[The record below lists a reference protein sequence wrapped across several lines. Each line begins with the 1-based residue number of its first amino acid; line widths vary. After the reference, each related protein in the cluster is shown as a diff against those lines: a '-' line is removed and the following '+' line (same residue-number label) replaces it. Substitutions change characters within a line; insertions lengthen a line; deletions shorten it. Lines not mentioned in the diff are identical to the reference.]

1 MSARPRYK
9 LKLVQGALY
18 VNRLH
23 VKAVI
28 DHDAG
33 EVRVSDQVPVLE
45 RLDLAAALM
54 RQAERECGLTGPLTR
69 VHRPAGASAGV
80 PGHSSRLPR
89 PHRS

>member
-1 MSARPRYK
+1 MAVRSRYK
-9 LKLVQGALY
+9 LKLVHGAIY

-23 VKAVI
+23 VKSII

-54 RQAERECGLTGPLTR
+54 RQAARECGLGEPFIR
-69 VHRPAGASAGV
+69 VHRPAACAARSAR
-80 PGHSSRLPR
+80 SRR
-89 PHRS
+89 PHRT